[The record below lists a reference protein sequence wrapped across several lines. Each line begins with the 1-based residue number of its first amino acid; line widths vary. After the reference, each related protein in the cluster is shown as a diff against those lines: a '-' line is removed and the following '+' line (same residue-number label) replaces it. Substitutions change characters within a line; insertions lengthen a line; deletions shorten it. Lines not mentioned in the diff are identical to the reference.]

1 MEGGIIPTVMDSPE
15 ISCPLCKQG
24 EKVRLARENDTE
36 SPTQNVVD
44 RALLAEASKPVQY
57 TLHALPQG
65 TGFQKGSAQKYS
77 RRSGLPKHSTQ
88 DGALAL
94 TLLHLLRLLQA
105 VKPESDAPRCLCAKT
120 KAAQTLSLQRQHKL
134 E

>member
-1 MEGGIIPTVMDSPE
+1 MHSPE
-15 ISCPLCKQG
+15 ISCPLCKKG
-24 EKVRLARENDTE
+24 AKVSQRLTRENDTE

-65 TGFQKGSAQKYS
+65 TGFQKGSAQKDS

-88 DGALAL
+88 DGARTHFAAL
-94 TLLHLLRLLQA
+94 T
-105 VKPESDAPRCLCAKT
+105 
-120 KAAQTLSLQRQHKL
+120 
-134 E
+134 